1 MILVDEHL
9 AVLIAAGAA
18 PSEVAGQPAGLT
30 YGRAY
35 RLTRALLGGG
45 PGRLQLRG
53 RFTRLVDGLTVEG
66 KQLLADWL
74 AEPDPAL
81 LSILDPRPLISAAAA
96 LQNTHAL
103 SLLQAETLAAAL
115 VENWP
120 VRFADA
126 DNVSTAVRQAV
137 DELTLDLAVIDT
149 SDGEEGQ

>member
-18 PSEVAGQPAGLT
+18 PSEVAAQPAGLT

-53 RFTRLVDGLTVEG
+53 RFTRLVDGLSVEG
-66 KQLLADWL
+66 KQLLAEL

-120 VRFADA
+120 IRFADA

-137 DELTLDLAVIDT
+137 HELTLDLAVIDA